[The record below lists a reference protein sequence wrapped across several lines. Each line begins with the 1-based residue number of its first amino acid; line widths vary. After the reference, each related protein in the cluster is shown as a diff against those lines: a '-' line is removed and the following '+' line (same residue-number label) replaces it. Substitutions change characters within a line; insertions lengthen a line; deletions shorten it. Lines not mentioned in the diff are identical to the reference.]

1 MKPGILISAAADQE
15 ADLLELLTQQRALV
29 SRFCWIVEGS
39 LAAHLTQ
46 HPRLTVKTVACRA
59 EWHAQL
65 FEDSTQAVIALW
77 DAAADPAGLTKL
89 VQDCQEANLPLAL
102 NVPTARALLLSLAEQ
117 RLGYLIF
124 NPIAGQGD
132 ETQQLALLRQRL
144 SVGIRLQVLLTEP
157 GRDAKSLAEE
167 ALAARPDL
175 IIAAGGDGTVS
186 AVAGVLFGS
195 GIPLGVIPRGTAN
208 AFAAALGIPT
218 DLERACDLILAGS
231 TRVMD
236 AARCNGQPMILLAGI
251 GFEAETVE
259 RASRELKSRLGSLA
273 YLLAGL
279 QQLANQQPFQV
290 TLQVDGAEL
299 QHLQA
304 TALTI
309 ANAAPAT
316 SVLAQGRGRVNP
328 TDGQLDVTV
337 VRGQDDPNSGRLS
350 QTLARRVQSLGDM
363 VHLLGASLAK
373 QVPKLNGILTLKA
386 SRIRV
391 EATPLQKVVVDG
403 EVVGTTPVQIEVIPG
418 GLTVIA
424 PPVRKP
430 NSAEKLAIFW
440 VRRISPSL
448 TLLSTTVGLGGILG
462 SALALW
468 GLTLALQGLAPSS
481 QAIDVWILQWLR
493 RASPWPDP
501 LAWVGWG
508 LGHPIGLVSLT
519 ACGWVLLWRSQ
530 QRRTAGGLL
539 VAALGA
545 AVIAGILQPTFSRPR
560 PDLWD
565 PILSETGHSFPSGQV
580 IAATAIYGLLGY
592 LLARYYPAQRRW
604 IGGGVLGILLLIGFS
619 RAYLGLNWPSD
630 LLAGYSLGALWLI
643 FCITLLRIQWMRQTD
658 SRGQAR

>member
-1 MKPGILISAAADQE
+1 MKPGILISATADQE
-15 ADLLELLTQQRALV
+15 SALLELLRRQRALV

-39 LAAHLTQ
+39 LAAHLPP
-46 HPRLTVKTVACRA
+46 HPRLTVKTVASRA

-77 DAAADPAGLTKL
+77 DPAADPAGLAKL

-102 NVPTARALLLSLAEQ
+102 NVPTARALLLSLVEQ

-124 NPIAGQGD
+124 NPIAGQED
-132 ETQQLALLRQRL
+132 ETQQLALVRQRL
-144 SVGIRLQVLLTEP
+144 SAGIRLQVLLTEP
-157 GRDAKSLAEE
+157 ERDAKSLAEE

-175 IIAAGGDGTVS
+175 IIASGGDGTVS

-236 AARCNGQPMILLAGI
+236 AARCDGQPLILLAGI

-259 RASRELKSRLGSLA
+259 RASRELKARLGPLA

-290 TLQVDGAEL
+290 TLQVDGGEP

-304 TALTI
+304 TA
-309 ANAAPAT
+309 
-316 SVLAQGRGRVNP
+316 
-328 TDGQLDVTV
+328 
-337 VRGQDDPNSGRLS
+337 
-350 QTLARRVQSLGDM
+350 
-363 VHLLGASLAK
+363 
-373 QVPKLNGILTLKA
+373 
-386 SRIRV
+386 
-391 EATPLQKVVVDG
+391 
-403 EVVGTTPVQIEVIPG
+403 
-418 GLTVIA
+418 LTVIA

-440 VRRISPSL
+440 VRRVSPSL
-448 TLLSTTVGLGGILG
+448 TLLSATVGLGGILG

-481 QAIDVWILQWLR
+481 QAIDVWILQWLQ
-493 RASPWPDP
+493 RASPWLDP

-530 QRRTAGGLL
+530 QRRTAWGLL

-545 AVIAGILQPTFSRPR
+545 AVIARILQPTFSRPR
-560 PDLWD
+560 PDLRD
-565 PILSETGHSFPSGQV
+565 PILAETGHSFPSGQV

-592 LLARYYPAQRRW
+592 LLARYYPTQRRW
-604 IGGGVLGILLLIGFS
+604 IGSGVLGILFLIGFS
-619 RAYLGLNWPSD
+619 RAYLGLNWPSN
-630 LLAGYSLGALWLI
+630 LLAGYSLGALWFI

-658 SRGQAR
+658 GRRQVKPNSQQK